1 MHVLNRNTVVSKA
14 TKAND
19 RLGTEVAKDNES
31 QQLCFDFE
39 PDDEFPL
46 IKHIKEKVNLPEGA
60 CNMRA

>member
-19 RLGTEVAKDNES
+19 RLGTKAAKYDES

-39 PDDEFPL
+39 SDDEFTL
-46 IKHIKEKVNLPEGA
+46 IKHIEEKVNQSEGA